1 LTPIMR
7 GKFGVGASG
16 RTESLESMVG
26 ESG

>member
-1 LTPIMR
+1 VIDLR

-26 ESG
+26 ERG

>member
-1 LTPIMR
+1 VIDLR
-7 GKFGVGASG
+7 GKFGVGARG